1 MTDFAHEEVL
11 FFLAF
16 LAFGNVR
23 DGADD
28 ADGPSLAPV
37 ALEISLPEGLHPPD
51 LTVSPPDPELG
62 RGAMRF
68 GGIERRVVGR
78 PNPFRIVWMHPVH
91 ELFDSGLILGDAQN
105 FLRACIPGEDT
116 AGRILLSCPKPGCAG
131 GKLQSRPAFPQLGLP
146 FPQSIL
152 RPLSPPP

>member
-23 DGADD
+23 DGAED

-37 ALEISLPEGLHPPD
+37 ALEISLPEGLHPPY
-51 LTVSPPDPELG
+51 LAVSPPDPELG

-68 GGIERRVVGR
+68 GGIELRLVGR
-78 PNPFRIVWMHPVH
+78 PNPLLYVLMHPVH
-91 ELFDSGLILGDAQN
+91 VLFTTGIIL
-105 FLRACIPGEDT
+105 
-116 AGRILLSCPKPGCAG
+116 
-131 GKLQSRPAFPQLGLP
+131 
-146 FPQSIL
+146 
-152 RPLSPPP
+152 